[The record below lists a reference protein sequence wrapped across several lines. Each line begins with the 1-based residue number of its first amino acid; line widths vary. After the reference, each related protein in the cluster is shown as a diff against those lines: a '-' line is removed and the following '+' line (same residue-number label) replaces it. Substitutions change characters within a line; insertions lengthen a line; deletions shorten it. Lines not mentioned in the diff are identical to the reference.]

1 MGSGHP
7 ELAPLACDLQCPK
20 GPTLRRDPTSAPPV
34 LKCLIFLERGVP
46 HFFVPY
52 FHLSVAPQI
61 GELVLGSLLN
71 ANEE

>member
-7 ELAPLACDLQCPK
+7 ELATLACNVHCPK
-20 GPTLRRDPTSAPPV
+20 GPTLRRDATSALPV

-46 HFFVPY
+46 HFYIPY
-52 FHLSVAPQI
+52 FHFSVAPQI